1 MKRAVTISSVIIL
14 ALILVCTTVFFIHAN
29 VDDGNNVKT
38 ENRKKLEEL
47 QKLMHDEEI
56 TTEEER
62 IANKHLEIFYQA
74 MMREYPEYK
83 EMPYKEVKER
93 EANGKWMSDIYAL
106 FNSGKLSKEER
117 QSFIWLFELND
128 MKY

>member
-117 QSFIWLFELND
+117 QSFIWWFELND

>member
-83 EMPYKEVKER
+83 EMPYNEVKER